1 MSDIARAL
9 QSLGATNW
17 TLDGDDIAGL
27 TWLGDEPQLTNEQI
41 LATAAALRPLLPPIT
56 RRQLRLTLLAHG
68 LLNQVAPAIA
78 ALSEPTRST
87 AMIEWDDAREYQR
100 EHPLLGQL
108 GAALGLT
115 DEQIDVMWSEAAA
128 R

>member
-27 TWLGDEPQLTNEQI
+27 TWLSGEAQFTDEQI
-41 LATAAALRPLLPPIT
+41 LTAAASLRPLLPPIT

-68 LLNQVAPAIA
+68 LLGQIAPSIA
-78 ALSEPTRST
+78 ALPEPARSV
-87 AMIEWDDAREYQR
+87 ALIEWEDAREYQR

-115 DEQIDVMWSEAAA
+115 DEQIDAMWAEAAA